1 MPVPVDNSRLKGF
14 FRLSAEERLQ
24 LIADIAGLSEQDIA
38 ALSPSGGLKLGD
50 ANNMVENVIGTMS
63 MPIGIATNFII
74 DGKHH
79 LIPYCIEESS
89 VIAAASNM
97 AKRCHISGGFQT
109 NNDDSLMIGQIQ
121 LLEIPHF
128 ETAKKAILEAKQS
141 LIDDC
146 NSRQSTIIRLGGG
159 CKDIEVRQ
167 TGIEGMMIIHII
179 VDCLEAMGAN
189 TVNTMTER
197 IAPRIEALSGGRAH
211 LKILSN
217 LAIHRLARASATF
230 TPEEIS
236 RDGSREDGLV
246 VISGILEAYQ
256 FADIDPFRATTH
268 NKGTMNG
275 ISAVAMACGQ
285 DWRAIEAA
293 CHSYVVWDQGRYGS
307 LTEWEQDENGSL
319 VGRIEVPLAVGT
331 VGGAVKVHPTAGTN
345 MKILGVDSA
354 KALAGVMACAGLAQN
369 LGALRA
375 LSTSGIQSGHMRL
388 HLRNMATTSGAK
400 GDEIDAVSQMVEES
414 GEPITQSLMD
424 AMLDKHRISD

>member
-1 MPVPVDNSRLKGF
+1 MPVDNSRLKGF

-24 LIADIAGLSEQDIA
+24 LVADITELSEQEIA
-38 ALSPSGGLKLGD
+38 ALSPSGGLKVED

-63 MPIGIATNFII
+63 LPIGIATNFII

-79 LIPYCIEESS
+79 IIPYCIEESS

-97 AKRCHISGGFQT
+97 AKRCHASGGFQT
-109 NNDDSLMIGQIQ
+109 DNEDSLMIGQIQ

-128 ETAKKAILEAKQS
+128 DAAKKTILEAKQS
-141 LIDDC
+141 LIEEC
-146 NSRQSTIIRLGGG
+146 NNRPSTIIRLGGG
-159 CKDIEVRQ
+159 CKDIQVRRS
-167 TGIEGMMIIHII
+167 GVEGMMIIHII
-179 VDCLEAMGAN
+179 VDCLDAMGAN
-189 TVNTMTER
+189 TVNTMVEH
-197 IAPRIEALSGGRAH
+197 IAPIIEALSGGRAN
-211 LKILSN
+211 LKIISN

-230 TPEEIS
+230 TPEELS
-236 RDGSREDGLV
+236 RDGTREDGLE

-256 FADIDPFRATTH
+256 FADIDHFRATTH

-275 ISAVAMACGQ
+275 ISAVAIACGQ

-331 VGGAVKVHPTAGTN
+331 VGGAVKVHPTARTN

-354 KALAGVMACAGLAQN
+354 KALAGIMACAGLAQN

-375 LSTSGIQSGHMRL
+375 LSTSGIQSGHMHL
-388 HLRNMATTSGAK
+388 HLRNMTITSGAA
-400 GDEIDAVSQMVEES
+400 GDEIDAVSLMVVES
-414 GEPITQSLMD
+414 GETITQSLID
-424 AMLDKHRISD
+424 SMLDKHRNSE